1 MKEELQIDKAVFI
14 GLVKSTDDE
23 RKVIEYLDELEFLAE
38 TAGAKG
44 DKKFIQKLEK
54 PENSTYLRKGKLE
67 EIATYCEENE
77 IRYAIFDDELTGMQQ
92 RNIEKII
99 KCSVIIDRTSLIP
112 VSYTHLTLPTN

>member
-54 PENSTYLRKGKLE
+54 PENSTYLDRK
-67 EIATYCEENE
+67 
-77 IRYAIFDDELTGMQQ
+77 
-92 RNIEKII
+92 
-99 KCSVIIDRTSLIP
+99 SV
-112 VSYTHLTLPTN
+112 V